1 MKHIVLFPLLIC
13 LPLWMFAQ
21 TDPADF
27 GSISKKLER
36 VSFSGYGAMNY
47 YNFNWQTDSIKRNAI
62 DNERFIL
69 DFAYRWTD
77 RIKLNTE
84 LEFEHG
90 GTGVSVEFDRFED

>member
-1 MKHIVLFPLLIC
+1 MKQIVLFPLLIC

-21 TDPADF
+21 TDSADF

-47 YNFNWQTDSIKRNAI
+47 YNFNWQTDSIKRDAI

-69 DFAYRWTD
+69 DFAYRQT
-77 RIKLNTE
+77 
-84 LEFEHG
+84 
-90 GTGVSVEFDRFED
+90 V